1 MANIIV
7 NPFGGKQPVGST
19 LSNDFTGIHGEK
31 LVSDAHGTYFNAA
44 LNGNVFTFS
53 VAAAT
58 IPVNASNLV
67 SKFSILNPVG
77 SGKVMELISCDAAAV
92 LATTVVDGL
101 GLYFQTGSTA
111 IAGLGTL
118 TAGTP
123 QSGYMGS
130 AVPSVTTC
138 YTAATHTGTPTLHT
152 LMHTW
157 AAVTSTAQNVN
168 TYNFNG
174 KVLVPPGTVIA
185 LAMTTTVWTT
195 SGLTLALSWAEH
207 PI

>member
-19 LSNDFTGIHGEK
+19 LANDFTGIHGDK
-31 LVSDAHGTYFNAA
+31 LVSDAHGKYFNAA
-44 LNGNVFTFS
+44 LNQRVFTFS

-77 SGKVMELISCDAAAV
+77 SGVVLELISCDAATV
-92 LATTVVDGL
+92 VATTVVDQL

-118 TAGTP
+118 TAGTI

-130 AVPSVTTC
+130 SVTSACTA

-152 LMHTW
+152 LMQGW
-157 AAVTSTAQNVN
+157 GAVTSTAQNIN
-168 TYNFNG
+168 TYNFDG

-185 LAMTTTVWTT
+185 LAMTTTVWTAT
-195 SGLTLALSWAEH
+195 GLTLALCWAEH

>member
-1 MANIIV
+1 MANVIV
-7 NPFGGKQPVGST
+7 NPYSTRQPTGTT
-19 LSNDFTGIHGEK
+19 LSNDFTGIHGDK
-31 LVSDAHGTYFNAA
+31 LVSDAHGQYFNACF
-44 LNGNVFTFS
+44 NQKVFNFS

-67 SKFSILNPVG
+67 SKFTIVNPVG
-77 SGKVMELISCDAAAV
+77 SGSVLELISCDAAAV

-101 GLYFQTGSTA
+101 GLYFQSGQTA
-111 IAGLGTL
+111 ITGLGTL
-118 TAGTP
+118 TAGTVQP
-123 QSGYMGS
+123 GYIGS
-130 AVPSVTTC
+130 SASSVVTA

-157 AAVTSTAQNVN
+157 AAVTSTAQNIN

-185 LAMTTTVWTT
+185 IATTTTVWTT
-195 SGLTLALSWAEH
+195 SGLTLSLCWAEH
-207 PI
+207 PV